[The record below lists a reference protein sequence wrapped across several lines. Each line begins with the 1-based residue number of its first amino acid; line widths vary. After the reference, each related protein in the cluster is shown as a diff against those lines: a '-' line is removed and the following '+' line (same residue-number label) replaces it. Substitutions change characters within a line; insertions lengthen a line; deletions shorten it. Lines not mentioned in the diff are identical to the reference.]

1 MLQQSL
7 FLANFTVL
15 ILSIIVFIEL
25 LVVFKRP
32 FQLKLLFL
40 GISFSFFLNA
50 LLYLIQPYIGYVR
63 GINEF
68 PSTFLGALSILLFSY
83 LCYQKIVKKALLV
96 SLFIIFI
103 HLLVFI
109 KFNFIDKIDPSIPL
123 ESKLILGNNKYVYRS
138 VFFITGLLL
147 VNLFYFFK
155 LLKSYNSENIY
166 FKQLRFWTYWFI
178 STVFVIWLINQLFLF
193 SFIPKELVK
202 IGVLIC
208 HFTFIMLIF
217 YRPRFLNHSNLAIVL
232 DGSFKNISKSFSQD
246 DFVKLFFIRIYYLNK
261 SAELDDFCIS
271 NKINEEEVKD
281 LIINFYKLSFS
292 DLVNKSRVEYFINL
306 IKTGDNAKL
315 SLESLAQMSGFNSR
329 QHLYKW
335 FKKFHG
341 GSPSDLL

>member
-32 FQLKLLFL
+32 IQLKLLFL

-83 LCYQKIVKKALLV
+83 LCYQKIVKKALIV

-103 HLLVFI
+103 HLLVLI
-109 KFNFIDKIDPSIPL
+109 KFNFISKIDPSIPL

-138 VFFITGLLL
+138 VFFITGLFL

-155 LLKSYNSENIY
+155 LLKNYNSENIY

-178 STVFVIWLINQLFLF
+178 STVFVIWFINQLFLF
-193 SFIPKELVK
+193 SFIQKELVK

-208 HFTFIMLIF
+208 HFTFILLIF
-217 YRPRFLNHSNLAIVL
+217 YRPRFLNHSNFAIIL
-232 DGSFKNISKSFSQD
+232 DGSFKNISKTFSQD

-261 SAELDDFCIS
+261 TAELDDFCIS

-281 LIINFYKLSFS
+281 LVINFYKLSFS

>member
-32 FQLKLLFL
+32 FLLKLLFL
-40 GISFSFFLNA
+40 GISFSFFSNS
-50 LLYLIQPYIGYVR
+50 LLQLIQPYIGYIR
-63 GINEF
+63 GVTEF
-68 PSTFLGALSILLFSY
+68 PSTILGALSILLFSY
-83 LCYQKIVKKALLV
+83 LCYQKIVKKALFV
-96 SLFIIFI
+96 SLFMIFI
-103 HLLVFI
+103 HLLVLI
-109 KFNFIDKIDPSIPL
+109 KFNFINKIDPSIPL
-123 ESKLILGNNKYVYRS
+123 ESKLILGNNKYIYRS
-138 VFFITGLLL
+138 IFFITGLFA
-147 VNLFYFFK
+147 VNLYYFFK
-155 LLKSYNSENIY
+155 LLKNYNSENIY

-178 STVFVIWLINQLFLF
+178 STVFVIWFINQLFLF
-193 SFIPKELVK
+193 SFIQKDLVK

-217 YRPRFLNHSNLAIVL
+217 YRPRFLNHSNFAVVL
-232 DGSFKNISKSFSQD
+232 DGSFKNISKTFSQD
-246 DFVKLFFIRIYYLNK
+246 DFVKLFFIRMYYLNK
-261 SAELDDFCIS
+261 LAELNDFCIS

-281 LIINFYKLSFS
+281 LVFNFYKLSFS
-292 DLVNKSRVEYFINL
+292 DLVYKSRVEYFINL
-306 IKTGDNAKL
+306 IKTGDNAMF

>member
-178 STVFVIWLINQLFLF
+178 STVFVTWLINQLFLF
-193 SFIPKELVK
+193 SYIPKELVK

>member
-68 PSTFLGALSILLFSY
+68 PSAFLGALSILLFSY
-83 LCYQKIVKKALLV
+83 LCYQKIVIKALIV

-193 SFIPKELVK
+193 SYIPKELVK

-281 LIINFYKLSFS
+281 LVINFYKLSFS